1 MGLAGAGMA
10 FRGGVGWRLLFVRER
25 AWAWA
30 SSLAV
35 LATALPSW
43 AQTATME
50 ETPEEAAVSAPKQV
64 PVAPAPVARVTPPEP
79 LLTDMVYPEGA
90 RGEASVELLLT
101 VNTDGAVIEAT
112 VVSGPEPFS
121 AHAARSALGWRF
133 TPALREGKAVSAKI
147 RFLARFVP
155 PAPAAAAV
163 RSSPPAERTAEPA
176 VSEIVVLGEREPM
189 KHELGRTEI
198 SRLPGAFDDAFR
210 AIEAL
215 PGVTPVASGLPYF
228 YVRGAPPGNVGYFFD
243 GIPVPFLYHFG
254 AGPSVFHPA
263 FVERVDLYPGAY
275 PVRYGRYAG
284 AIVAGELAEP
294 KYRTHG
300 EWKVRLVD
308 SGAMVE
314 VPFAGGRGTA
324 MLAGRISYTG
334 LVFSLVSPK
343 IFLAYGDYQGR
354 VRYDL
359 TSKDS
364 IELLAFGSSDY
375 VTNKVM
381 VEEMTEDFQLISY
394 EKTKTVLDVGF
405 HRLDL
410 RWNRRWATGTART
423 ALMLG
428 RDYTGLADGQVNVRT
443 NLVGGRT
450 EVRQQ
455 LNDVLRVSAGADV
468 LVESLRQDIAEN
480 PRSSD
485 EDLVPGLGEDA
496 KVRDLEKQGFEE
508 RRRRDVSAGAFA
520 DMAWQATPALRVT
533 PGVRADVFV
542 SGKRSAVAV
551 DPRVTAEYRFSKKV
565 KVAHGLALVHQGP
578 SFVGA
583 VPGLKP
589 SLEGGLQSAVQSS
602 SSLSYELPAGFTSSV
617 SVFQSFF
624 SRMTDLLSL
633 TRLKAAKNE
642 TDGELPPSGVTP
654 PPAVDERTNGGAQG
668 VELMLRRSL
677 ARRVGGFLSYTLSR
691 SWRSSGRAS
700 GPSGSDRRHVLN
712 VGGSVDLGRD
722 WRFGGR
728 VMVYSG
734 VPSQVAYLQAAR
746 NPPRTPP
753 FWRLDFKLEKRW
765 YLQRPHL
772 WWGLSLEVLNTT
784 LNKETLRGSCNAY
797 SCLDETLGP
806 ITVPSLAAE
815 GAF

>member
-1 MGLAGAGMA
+1 MA
-10 FRGGVGWRLLFVRER
+10 FRGGVGWHFRIGRRQALGRGVGLVIV
-25 AWAWA
+25 AMAA
-30 SSLAV
+30 PSLAQSV
-35 LATALPSW
+35 SID
-43 AQTATME
+43 E
-50 ETPEEAAVSAPKQV
+50 EPESVAPSAPVK
-64 PVAPAPVARVTPPEP
+64 APAAPPPKVSVTQPEP
-79 LLTDMVYPEGA
+79 VLTDMAYPEA
-90 RGEASVELLLT
+90 AEGEATVELLLT
-101 VNTDGAVIEAT
+101 LNAEGTVTEVSVVNGA
-112 VVSGPEPFS
+112 EPFAS
-121 AHAARSALGWRF
+121 HAQRAARAWRF
-133 TPALREGKAVSAKI
+133 TPALRDGRAVASKI
-147 RFLARFVP
+147 RFQARFAP
-155 PAPAAAAV
+155 PLPAAGQPASAPKAESAA
-163 RSSPPAERTAEPA
+163 PPKVQE
-176 VSEIVVLGEREPM
+176 VVVLGEREPIR
-189 KHELGRTEI
+189 HELGRTEI
-198 SRLPGAFDDAFR
+198 SRMPGAFDDAFR

-215 PGVTPVASGLPYF
+215 PGVSPVASGLPYF
-228 YVRGAPPGNVGYFFD
+228 YVRGAPPGNVGYLFD

-294 KYRTHG
+294 QYRARG

-314 VPFAGGRGTA
+314 VPFAGGRGSA
-324 MLAGRISYTG
+324 MLAGRVSYTG
-334 LVFSLVSPK
+334 LIFSLVSPK
-343 IFLAYGDYQGR
+343 VFLAYGDYQGR

-359 TSKDS
+359 TSKDTL
-364 IELLAFGSSDY
+364 EVLAFGSSDY
-375 VTNKVM
+375 ATNKVM
-381 VEEMTEDFQLISY
+381 VDELNEDDEWVRY
-394 EKTKTVLDVGF
+394 EKTKTVIDVAF

-410 RWNRRWATGTART
+410 RWNRRWGTGTART
-423 ALMLG
+423 ALMFG
-428 RDYTGLADGQVNVRT
+428 RDNTGLADGQVDVRT
-443 NLVGGRT
+443 NLVGTRT

-455 LNDVLRVSAGADV
+455 VSGVLRMSAGADV
-468 LVESLRQDIAEN
+468 LVESLRQDIVDD
-480 PRSSD
+480 PRD
-485 EDLVPGLGEDA
+485 QDDDLVPGLGEDA
-496 KVRDLEKQGFEE
+496 KVSDLRKQGFED
-508 RRRRDVSAGAFA
+508 RRRRDISTGAFA
-520 DMAWQATPALRVT
+520 DVAWDVAPGLRVT
-533 PGVRADVFV
+533 PGVRADLFV
-542 SGKRSAVAV
+542 SGERWALAI
-551 DPRVTAEYRFSKKV
+551 DPRVTAEYRLTKKV
-565 KVAHGLALVHQGP
+565 KIAHGLAVVHQGP

-589 SLEGGLQSAVQSS
+589 SLEGGLQGAVQSS
-602 SSLSYELPAGFTSSV
+602 SSVSYELPTGFTGSV

-624 SRMTDLLSL
+624 SNTTDVLSL

-642 TDGELPPSGVTP
+642 TDGEIPPPGVTP
-654 PPAVDERTNGGAQG
+654 PKAVDARADGGAQG

-677 ARRVGGFLSYTLSR
+677 AKRVGGFLSYTLSR

-700 GPSGSDRRHVLN
+700 GPSGTDRRHVLN

-728 VMVYSG
+728 VMFYSG
-734 VPSQVAYLQAAR
+734 VPSEVAYLQAAR

-765 YLQRPHL
+765 YVQRPHL

-806 ITVPSLAAE
+806 ITVPSLAVE